1 MEKEDIKR
9 AAEQAVSDLRL
20 DCEITDITRPL
31 GKDAWCIQFTGSYGQ
46 FCDSFHD
53 KKGNENSARVVREKI
68 KRFFLKQRKP
78 VRIVRG
84 RPQTGRRSA
93 GRGGSGLLDTL
104 LAAGEQVFKE
114 ASRITG
120 EVMERAGNLNEAVL
134 KTEADW
140 MEGVSPTAAAL
151 LRPGEQGSR
160 ARTMEPQQRQ
170 VEPVEAAH
178 VSGDGRKPASRTV
191 ISKPK
196 AMSKAELVATT
207 KAPEDSRS
215 QAGKKRAAKKRA
227 AKKAAGKSA
236 AKKRSTKT
244 AKKKGTSKKKKKG
257 SKSR

>member
-46 FCDSFHD
+46 FCDDFHD
-53 KKGNENSARVVREKI
+53 KAGQENSARVIREKI

-78 VRIVRG
+78 VRIIRG
-84 RPQTGRRSA
+84 KASSSRRSA
-93 GRGGSGLLDTL
+93 ARGGGGLLDTL

-140 MEGVSPTAAAL
+140 IEGVSPTAAAL
-151 LRPGEQGSR
+151 LRPGEKGPR
-160 ARTMEPQQRQ
+160 ARTMEPPQRN
-170 VEPVEAAH
+170 VEPVESAH
-178 VSGDGRKPASRTV
+178 LSGTDHKPASRTV

-196 AMSKAELVATT
+196 AMSKDELVATT

-227 AKKAAGKSA
+227 SKTAAKKSA
-236 AKKRSTKT
+236 AKKRSTKR
-244 AKKKGTSKKKKKG
+244 AQKKRASKKKKDG
-257 SKSR
+257 KSR

>member
-1 MEKEDIKR
+1 MDKEDIKR
-9 AAEQAVSDLRL
+9 AAEQAVNDLRL

-46 FCDSFHD
+46 FCDDFKD
-53 KKGNENSARVVREKI
+53 KAGNENSARVVREKI

-84 RPQTGRRSA
+84 KPQGGRRAARQGA
-93 GRGGSGLLDTL
+93 GDLLSTL
-104 LAAGEQVFKE
+104 LAAGEQVLKE

-120 EVMERAGNLNEAVL
+120 EVMERAGNLNQAVL

-140 MEGVSPTAAAL
+140 IEGVSPTAAAL
-151 LRPGEQGSR
+151 IRPDGKGSR
-160 ARTMEPQQRQ
+160 ARTIEPPSRAI
-170 VEPVEAAH
+170 EPVESAH
-178 VSGDGRKPASRTV
+178 TSGASGQPASRTV

-207 KAPEDSRS
+207 RAPEDE
-215 QAGKKRAAKKRA
+215 RARPAKKSA
-227 AKKAAGKSA
+227 AKKAAKKSA

-244 AKKKGTSKKKKKG
+244 AGKKTTSKKKKG